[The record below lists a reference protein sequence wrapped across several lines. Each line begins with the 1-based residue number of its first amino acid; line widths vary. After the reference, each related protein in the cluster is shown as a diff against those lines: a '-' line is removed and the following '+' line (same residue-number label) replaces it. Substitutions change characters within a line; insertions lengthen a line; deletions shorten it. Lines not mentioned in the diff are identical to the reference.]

1 MRKLALKMSVSVD
14 GFVGGPKGEIDW
26 VFRSL
31 DAAATAWIVE
41 TLWQTGLHIMGSR
54 TFQDMAA
61 WWPRSTE
68 AFAPPMNE
76 IPKAVFTRKP
86 GGTPLDAT
94 TTTALSNATAL
105 RGDALDAKHISPHA
119 ASWAEAYVARG
130 DLATEIATLKRQPG
144 KDILA
149 HGGASFA
156 RSLASL
162 GLIDEYRLLVHPVA
176 LGQGLPLFA
185 DLPRP
190 LDLKLV
196 SATSFPGGCVA
207 QIYRPAAAG

>member
-1 MRKLALKMSVSVD
+1 MRRLILKMSVSVD
-14 GFVGGPKGEIDW
+14 GFVGGPKGDVDW
-26 VFRSL
+26 IFSSL
-31 DAAATAWIVE
+31 DEAATAWIVD
-41 TLWQTGLHIMGSR
+41 TISAVGLHIMGSR

-61 WWPRSTE
+61 WWPNSTE
-68 AFAPPMNE
+68 AIAPPMNE

-86 GGTPLDAT
+86 GGTPLDPA
-94 TTTALSNATAL
+94 TTTALRNATAL
-105 RGDALDAKHISPHA
+105 RGDTLDAKHISPHG

-130 DLATEIATLKRQPG
+130 DLATEIAALKQQSG
-144 KDILA
+144 KDMLA

-176 LGQGLPLFA
+176 LGQGLPLSA

-190 LDLKLV
+190 LDLKRV

-207 QIYRPAAAG
+207 QVYRPAASG

>member
-1 MRKLALKMSVSVD
+1 MRQLVLKMSVSVD
-14 GFVGGPKGEIDW
+14 GFVGGPTGEIDW

-31 DAAATAWIVE
+31 DAGATAWIVE
-41 TLWQTGLHIMGSR
+41 TLWQAGLHIMGSR

-61 WWPRSTE
+61 WWPSSTE

-86 GGTPLDAT
+86 GGTPLDPA
-94 TTTALSNATAL
+94 TTTALRNATAL
-105 RGDALDAKHISPHA
+105 RDDALDAKHISPHA
-119 ASWAEAYVARG
+119 ASWAEAYVGRG
-130 DLATEIATLKRQPG
+130 DLAIEIAALKRQNG

-176 LGQGLPLFA
+176 LGQGLPLSA

-207 QIYRPAAAG
+207 QVYRPAASG